1 MNNCPKCGNPLQ
13 EGTNTC
19 PICGTNILENQTS
32 VEQAVAQAPA
42 PSAPEVVA
50 LAAPAPAVPEQPVA
64 PAPEVTAPV
73 APAAP
78 APVEAVPAQPVAPTP
93 VEAAPAQP
101 VAPVPEVVAPS
112 APAPAVPEQPVAPT
126 PEFATATVPADGTEA
141 PIETTG
147 ILPTVDRVESPTPIP
162 SIPSSITQNTVGL
175 NEEKPLVANPK
186 LEPKKKGKKTPLLVG
201 LALLIVIGIGC
212 FMAFKPSKPNLS
224 KNNQEETPTN
234 ALTSMSSNGYHL
246 KIAEG
251 WQIVEDGTNVILT
264 NNDGTVAMKL
274 EHSNSNLSL
283 IQAADIEKIMNSNSS
298 YKDVEVSEIDV
309 SGKNS
314 FLVSTNINQLPVQI
328 FFINGGNNLTIG
340 ATIVYQSDDTKSKYE
355 SVVMDMI
362 GTLSYTEDSIKALDT
377 LSEYSQMFGIFNNV
391 TYNITHGSDEDTN
404 EDIQPVTEEG
414 QDDQDETG
422 DFNNPDNEDGEDLV
436 TE

>member
-13 EGTNTC
+13 EGINTC

-32 VEQAVAQAPA
+32 VEQAVAPAPA
-42 PSAPEVVA
+42 PAAPEVVA
-50 LAAPAPAVPEQPVA
+50 PV
-64 PAPEVTAPV
+64 
-73 APAAP
+73 AP
-78 APVEAVPAQPVAPTP
+78 APVEAVPAQTVAPAPEAVTP
-93 VEAAPAQP
+93 ASPEAVAPVAPAQP
-101 VAPVPEVVAPS
+101 AAPAPEVVAPV
-112 APAPAVPEQPVAPT
+112 APAPVAPAQPAAPVQPVAPT
-126 PEFATATVPADGTEA
+126 PEVVAPAVPAATPTA

-212 FMAFKPSKPNLS
+212 FMAFKPSKSSLNNN
-224 KNNQEETPTN
+224 NNQEETQTN

-264 NNDGTVAMKL
+264 NDDSTVAMKL
-274 EHSNSNLSL
+274 EHTSSNLSS

-309 SGKNS
+309 SGKSS

-328 FFINGGNNLTIG
+328 FFINGGNNLIIG
-340 ATIVYQSDDTKSKYE
+340 ATIVYQSGDTKSKYE

-391 TYNITHGSDEDTN
+391 TYSVTYGDDEDTN
-404 EDIQPVTEEG
+404 EDIRPATEEEK
-414 QDDQDETG
+414 DDQAETG
-422 DFNNPDNEDGEDLV
+422 NFNNPNNLEDEDLV